1 MNAPKHTQALRDLK
15 MKWPKLDVTVTV
27 RMHDMNPALVDLL
40 WDTLPY
46 RSLQTHALVTGD
58 HLYHLVPAEPLIV
71 SERFSIRGPRLILIT
86 GSTLVLNLRSP
97 IEPMSLMARCSYP
110 RFSTWP
116 SSMAE

>member
-1 MNAPKHTQALRDLK
+1 MNAPKHNQALRDLK

-27 RMHDMNPALVDLL
+27 SMHDMNPALVDLL

-71 SERFSIRGPRLILIT
+71 SEPFSIRGLRVILIT
-86 GSTLVLNLRSP
+86 GSTLVLNSRFP